1 MPISFFIGGDLVNDD
16 GIKYL
21 AMAIVFQAVQDYK
34 SALKHNDKV
43 EIHNL
48 EKWFRGNKYK
58 TLCSIDGDYL
68 IKKIK
73 EVMKKWD

>member
-1 MPISFFIGGDLVNDD
+1 MNED

-34 SALKHNDKV
+34 KALKHNDKV

-48 EKWFRGNKYK
+48 EKLFRGNRYK
-58 TLCSIDGDYL
+58 TLCSIDGEYL
-68 IKKIK
+68 IRKIK
-73 EVMKKWD
+73 EVIKK

>member
-1 MPISFFIGGDLVNDD
+1 MNEE
-16 GIKYL
+16 GIKRL

-34 SALKHNDKV
+34 KALKHNDKV
-43 EIHNL
+43 EIRNL

-68 IKKIK
+68 IRKIK
-73 EVMKKWD
+73 EVIKND